1 MTFQPKKI
9 SPFRTDILEVRDSTS
24 TSSGYNWLN
33 ISGSILKT
41 NATLGT
47 NEITLPAGSHW
58 RLTFC
63 GGQRYAGGSQT
74 GAETAI
80 QFWDTGA
87 GQFVG
92 LQGHCTGFSALTKG
106 RSEACLLLRNADI
119 STSIT
124 LRCFYK
130 TPTSGNWQQTTSS
143 YYDHLSL
150 VIMELP
156 A

>member
-1 MTFQPKKI
+1 MTFQPKKV
-9 SPFRTDILEVRDSTS
+9 SPFKTDILEVTDSNA
-24 TSSGYNWLN
+24 SSAGYNWLG

-41 NATLGT
+41 SATLGT

-58 RLTFC
+58 RLTFS
-63 GGQRYAGGSQT
+63 GGQRYADSNSP
-74 GAETAI
+74 GAETAV
-80 QFWDTGA
+80 QFYDTGA

-92 LQGHCTGFSALTKG
+92 LQGHCSGFSALTKG
-106 RSEACLLLRNADI
+106 RSEACLMLRNSDI

-130 TPTSGNWQQTTSS
+130 NATSGNWQRNTSS
-143 YYDHLSL
+143 YYQNLAL